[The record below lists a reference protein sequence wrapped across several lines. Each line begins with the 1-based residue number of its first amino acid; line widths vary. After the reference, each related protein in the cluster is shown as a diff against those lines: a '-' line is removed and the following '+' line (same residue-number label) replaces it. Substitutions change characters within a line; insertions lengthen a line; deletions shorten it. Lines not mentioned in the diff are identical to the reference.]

1 MGVFLFLSPPVH
13 CGQLL
18 KEAVA
23 DESKFG
29 ELIKPYFQKEMAGRP
44 HVAQRPQPPGLWGS
58 DGSVWGSPGAG
69 GGVARP
75 GDSSWEMDTGFSCL
89 QRLCICFLAG
99 PFGFWPC
106 PKPGASRSVVLS
118 LSAGVF
124 LFLGNVCFS

>member
-58 DGSVWGSPGAG
+58 DGSVWGSPGTG
-69 GGVARP
+69 GGLLGLGTVAGKWTLGFPVCR
-75 GDSSWEMDTGFSCL
+75 GSAFVSWQGPLASGPAPSQGQVDL
-89 QRLCICFLAG
+89 LCY
-99 PFGFWPC
+99 P
-106 PKPGASRSVVLS
+106 
-118 LSAGVF
+118 
-124 LFLGNVCFS
+124 